1 MTLIEILTAVVL
13 VLAAVLC
20 IALIIYLGRITKS
33 FNQVQK
39 NIDEL
44 SVKLV
49 PLITSLSELSNK
61 LSEFSNEASA
71 QIDVSRKIVGNVKE
85 QVDKYIELG
94 ERIRLSIEDPVSKIL
109 NNFKAISNGV
119 NTFLN
124 HLKK

>member
-13 VLAAVLC
+13 VLLAVLC

-61 LSEFSNEASA
+61 LSEISNEASA

-94 ERIRLSIEDPVSKIL
+94 ERIRWSIEDPVSKIL